1 MEKLIIENRT
11 KLTWLEVMPYVNA
24 VLEQGK
30 ISNNNT
36 QYCRMTTFKDND
48 KIRISS
54 DKNKKSDRLVIW

>member
-11 KLTWLEVMPYVNA
+11 KFTWLELMPYINA

-30 ISNNNT
+30 ISNDNT
-36 QYCRMTTFKDND
+36 QYCYLTKFKNKED
-48 KIRISS
+48 ISISS